1 MKSKFLPIVSTIVL
15 GCFYYSLYRF
25 YKWII
30 DESDK
35 EEIKSMEEENSEQ
48 SNNETKKPDA
58 LEESDDLVDDQIT
71 IQTLISEDP
80 LYNNFKF
87 NEIRSVMKALTLEDF
102 KDVFKQL
109 DITDDAIVNNMFRVW
124 DYDQDGYV
132 SIRDF
137 VHTFAYALRST
148 EKNHLMYIFDSC
160 DLNNDG
166 VLSTEEV
173 QKCIY
178 FVLKMDPSVEP
189 EMLEELT
196 IQHTRNVGMNSR
208 LNVVFEQLHIDMM
221 RGISREVFLSK
232 GQFLREN
239 LNIMSIFG
247 LSLVEGLSSEAET
260 EAKE

>member
-1 MKSKFLPIVSTIVL
+1 
-15 GCFYYSLYRF
+15 
-25 YKWII
+25 
-30 DESDK
+30 
-35 EEIKSMEEENSEQ
+35 MEEENDEQ
-48 SNNETKKPDA
+48 SNNEAKEADA
-58 LEESDDLVDDQIT
+58 SEESDDLVDDQIT

-87 NEIRSVMKALTLEDF
+87 NEIRSVFYVFYQRARVVKTKGLSMKALTLEDF

-124 DYDQDGYV
+124 DYDKDGYV

-148 EKNHLMYIFDSC
+148 ETNHLMYIFDSC

-166 VLSTEEV
+166 VLSTEEI

-178 FVLKMDPSVEP
+178 FVLKMDASVEP
-189 EMLEELT
+189 EMLEEMT
-196 IQHTRNVGMNSR
+196 IQHTRN
-208 LNVVFEQLHIDMM
+208 VFEQLHIDMM
-221 RGISREVFLSK
+221 RGISREDFLSK

-247 LSLVEGLSSEAET
+247 LSLVEGLSSEMGT
-260 EAKE
+260 ESKE